1 MMNILSNAEI
11 ATALENIVIGAD
23 RNEYALNTAASHQA
37 ISEGEREVVQKFQRR
52 EAVTFVDRS
61 TLEVVAAKIRKHSF

>member
-11 ATALENIVIGAD
+11 ATALEEIVIGAS

-37 ISEGEREVVQKFQRR
+37 ISEGEREVVQKFQRN

-61 TLEVVAAKIRKHSF
+61 TLDKVAAKIRQHRF

>member
-1 MMNILSNAEI
+1 MNILSNAEI
-11 ATALENIVIGAD
+11 ATALESIVIGES

-37 ISEGEREVVQKFQRR
+37 ISESEREVVQKFQRR

-61 TLEVVAAKIRKHSF
+61 ILEQVAAKIRKHSF